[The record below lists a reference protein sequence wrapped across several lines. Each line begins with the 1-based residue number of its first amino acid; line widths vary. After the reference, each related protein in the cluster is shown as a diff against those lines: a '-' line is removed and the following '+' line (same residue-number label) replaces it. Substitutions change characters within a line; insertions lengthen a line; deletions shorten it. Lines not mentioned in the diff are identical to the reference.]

1 MVLFTDTANSVNSDD
16 VVRPSLAGVLRRMTR
31 MGQQVG
37 EDTGALKFLL
47 SVTSALL
54 VAMIVGA
61 FTMTYFVTS
70 HLASLESTVTAL
82 STNLSYRL
90 DRDER
95 QIDRLD
101 NQRRNGP

>member
-1 MVLFTDTANSVNSDD
+1 
-16 VVRPSLAGVLRRMTR
+16 

-37 EDTGALKFLL
+37 DDTGALKFLL

-70 HLASLESTVTAL
+70 HLASLESTVASM
-82 STNLSYRL
+82 STSLNYRL

-101 NQRRNGP
+101 NARRNGP